1 MAISEQEERVISKG
15 YLINNDNAFYVVIVP
30 VPGLQ
35 NPQPFPDEIEP
46 IEDSDTIFFRRQRL
60 FVQGLRDATIE
71 FLKDGMMHTFH
82 RDDALWN
89 EILALAPYA
98 GAFDNEAVV
107 TLRTLF
113 KAEGMDF
120 IAFMDLEQEKVGL
133 SVKLDIKNQSLTE
146 AEIKDKFAKAIDNV
160 IVQINQEDPASKRP
174 SLEERIRTIIEE
186 SEREEDF
193 DSLGLGGLGGQ
204 GPLQGGLTGVG
215 TGSPFEPAVQEEN
228 ASESHIDVDVLR
240 LLDGLLEEEEEEGKE
255 DEDKEQNKE
264 ENNVPKEDR
273 NKFFKRK

>member
-1 MAISEQEERVISKG
+1 MAISEREEQVISKG

-30 VPGLQ
+30 VPGLH

-89 EILALAPYA
+89 EILSLAPYA

-107 TLRTLF
+107 ALRTLF

-133 SVKLDIKNQSLTE
+133 SVKIDIKDQALTE
-146 AEIKDKFAKAIDNV
+146 AEIKEKFAKAIDNV
-160 IVQINQEDPASKRP
+160 IVQINREDPASKRP
-174 SLEERIRTIIEE
+174 SLEERIRRIIEE
-186 SEREEDF
+186 SERDEDY
-193 DSLGLGGLGGQ
+193 DNLGLGGLGEPLPGSQAGGGQ
-204 GPLQGGLTGVG
+204 GF
-215 TGSPFEPAVQEEN
+215 PFEPAVQDEN

-240 LLDGLLEEEEEEGKE
+240 RLDGLLEVDEEAEEAEENELDTEEKSVHKE
-255 DEDKEQNKE
+255 D
-264 ENNVPKEDR
+264 P

>member
-1 MAISEQEERVISKG
+1 MAISEREEKVVSKG
-15 YLINNDNAFYVVIVP
+15 YLINGTNAFYVAIVP
-30 VPGLQ
+30 VPGLH

-46 IEDSDTIFFRRQRL
+46 IEDSDTVFFRRQRL

-89 EILALAPYA
+89 EILSLAPYA

-133 SVKLDIKNQSLTE
+133 SVKLDIKDQALTE
-146 AEIKDKFAKAIDNV
+146 AEIKEKFAKAIDNV
-160 IVQINQEDPASKRP
+160 IVQINREDPASKRP

-186 SEREEDF
+186 SERDEDY
-193 DSLGLGGLGGQ
+193 DNLGLGGLGSQAGGVQ
-204 GPLQGGLTGVG
+204 GTPGF
-215 TGSPFEPAVQEEN
+215 PFEPAVQDEN

-240 LLDGLLEEEEEEGKE
+240 LLDGLLEEEEEKEQDKEEKSVHKE
-255 DEDKEQNKE
+255 D
-264 ENNVPKEDR
+264 P

>member
-1 MAISEQEERVISKG
+1 MAISEREEKVVSKG
-15 YLINNDNAFYVVIVP
+15 YLINGTNAFYVAIVP

-133 SVKLDIKNQSLTE
+133 SVKLEMKENVLAE

-160 IVQINQEDPASKRP
+160 IVQINREDPASKRP

-186 SEREEDF
+186 SERDEDL
-193 DSLGLGGLGGQ
+193 DSLGLGGIG
-204 GPLQGGLTGVG
+204 GPLQGGLQGG
-215 TGSPFEPAVQEEN
+215 LQGSPFEPAVQDEN

-240 LLDGLLEEEEEEGKE
+240 LLDGLLEEEEEEEEKEQDKEEKSVHKE
-255 DEDKEQNKE
+255 D
-264 ENNVPKEDR
+264 P

>member
-1 MAISEQEERVISKG
+1 MAISEQEEQVISKG
-15 YLINNDNAFYVVIVP
+15 YLINNDNAFYVAIVP
-30 VPGLQ
+30 VPGLR

-89 EILALAPYA
+89 EILSLAPYA

-133 SVKLDIKNQSLTE
+133 SVKLDIKDQSLTE

-174 SLEERIRTIIEE
+174 SLEERIRRIIEE
-186 SEREEDF
+186 SERDEDL
-193 DSLGLGGLGGQ
+193 DLQGG
-204 GPLQGGLTGVG
+204 LQGGLTGVG
-215 TGSPFEPAVQEEN
+215 TGFPFEPAVQEEN

-240 LLDGLLEEEEEEGKE
+240 LLDGLLEEEEEEEEEEQDKEEKSVHKE
-255 DEDKEQNKE
+255 D
-264 ENNVPKEDR
+264 P

>member
-1 MAISEQEERVISKG
+1 MAISEQEEQVISKG

-30 VPGLQ
+30 VPGLR

-46 IEDSDTIFFRRQRL
+46 IEDSDTVFFRRQRL

-71 FLKDGMMHTFH
+71 FLEDGMMHTFH
-82 RDDALWN
+82 RDDNLWN
-89 EILALAPYA
+89 EILSLAPYA

-133 SVKLDIKNQSLTE
+133 SVKLDIKDQSLTE

-160 IVQINQEDPASKRP
+160 IVQINREDPASKRP
-174 SLEERIRTIIEE
+174 SLEERIRRIIEE
-186 SEREEDF
+186 SERDEDL
-193 DSLGLGGLGGQ
+193 DSLGLGGLGG
-204 GPLQGGLTGVG
+204 PLQGGLQ
-215 TGSPFEPAVQEEN
+215 GSPFEPAVQDEN

-240 LLDGLLEEEEEEGKE
+240 LLDGLLEEEEEEEEKEEKEQDKEEKSVHKE
-255 DEDKEQNKE
+255 D
-264 ENNVPKEDR
+264 P

>member
-1 MAISEQEERVISKG
+1 MAISEREEQVISKG

-30 VPGLQ
+30 VPGLH

-89 EILALAPYA
+89 EILSLAPYA

-107 TLRTLF
+107 ALRTLF
-113 KAEGMDF
+113 KADGMDF

-133 SVKLDIKNQSLTE
+133 SVKIDIKDQALTE
-146 AEIKDKFAKAIDNV
+146 AEIKEKFAKAIDNV
-160 IVQINQEDPASKRP
+160 IVQINREDPASKRP
-174 SLEERIRTIIEE
+174 SLEERIRRIIEE
-186 SEREEDF
+186 SERDEDY
-193 DSLGLGGLGGQ
+193 DNLGLGGLGG
-204 GPLQGGLTGVG
+204 PLPGSQAGGMVG
-215 TGSPFEPAVQEEN
+215 GSLGSPFEPAVQDEN

-240 LLDGLLEEEEEEGKE
+240 LLDGLLEEEEEEEEKEQDKEEKSVHKE
-255 DEDKEQNKE
+255 D
-264 ENNVPKEDR
+264 P